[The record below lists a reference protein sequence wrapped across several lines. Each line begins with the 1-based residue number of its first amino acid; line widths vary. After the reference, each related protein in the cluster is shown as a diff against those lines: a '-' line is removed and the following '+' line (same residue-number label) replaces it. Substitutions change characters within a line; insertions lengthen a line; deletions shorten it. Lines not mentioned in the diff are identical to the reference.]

1 MIHIALLSLQLNF
14 YSHCLTS
21 TLFRKEFKL
30 QMKYL
35 CGDERA
41 RANAMELTATANAN
55 RTQTFQ

>member
-30 QMKYL
+30 QMKYF
-35 CGDERA
+35 CSDQQA
-41 RANAMELTATANAN
+41 RANTMEFTVTAKGT
-55 RTQTFQ
+55 RTQTH